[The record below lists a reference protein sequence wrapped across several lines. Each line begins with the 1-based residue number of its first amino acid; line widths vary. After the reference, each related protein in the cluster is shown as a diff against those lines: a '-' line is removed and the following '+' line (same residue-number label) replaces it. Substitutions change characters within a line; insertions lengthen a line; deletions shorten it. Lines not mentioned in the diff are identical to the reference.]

1 MQGLPKTVGGGAVH
15 ADMKYPRFQETDFR
29 LGSLL
34 GDVPGANFAD
44 WPLTYDELE
53 PFYTEVEE
61 IVGVQ
66 GDIAVFS
73 HGHFLRVLAAR
84 WLGLA
89 PTAGGMLLL
98 DTGTISVLSTE
109 RESPAIR
116 LWNGLPPITT

>member
-1 MQGLPKTVGGGAVH
+1 MASRSTTSPPGPTGWS
-15 ADMKYPRFQETDFR
+15 P
-29 LGSLL
+29 GSS
-34 GDVPGANFAD
+34 AC
-44 WPLTYDELE
+44 
-53 PFYTEVEE
+53 
-61 IVGVQ
+61 Q

-116 LWNGLPPITT
+116 LWNGVPPAAART